1 MATYKCV
8 INDGE
13 SNRLVIENITHIAER
28 IYENKFKLNL
38 TIGLDQVNHLEHL
51 KWLYDHLENGN
62 IKINNIKVYAE
73 LQKDFVIPSEP
84 NILDQDSVDNSKSSE
99 STQIPDENNSTVM
112 PTEPII
118 NKESQPA
125 TETESQPAMNSESEI
140 NQAIQS
146 YNETEEKLLQE
157 YTVFNRVQNIS
168 IAADSY
174 DYGVFKANIEL
185 LSSPIN
191 EV

>member
-13 SNRLVIENITHIAER
+13 LNRLVIENITHIAER

-62 IKINNIKVYAE
+62 IKINNIKIYAE

-84 NILDQDSVDNSKSSE
+84 NILDQDSIDNSKSSE
-99 STQIPDENNSTVM
+99 IANESM

-118 NKESQPA
+118 NKES
-125 TETESQPAMNSESEI
+125 ETKTESEI

>member
-13 SNRLVIENITHIAER
+13 LNRLVIGNITHIAER

-62 IKINNIKVYAE
+62 IKINNIKIYAE

-84 NILDQDSVDNSKSSE
+84 NILDQDSIDNSKSSE
-99 STQIPDENNSTVM
+99 IANESM

-118 NKESQPA
+118 NKES
-125 TETESQPAMNSESEI
+125 ETKTESEI

>member
-62 IKINNIKVYAE
+62 IRINNIKVYAE

-84 NILDQDSVDNSKSSE
+84 NILDQDSTSDPIETPQMPEENTVSD
-99 STQIPDENNSTVM
+99 STIM

-118 NKESQPA
+118 NEEPKV
-125 TETESQPAMNSESEI
+125 ETKPQSAMSSESEI

>member
-84 NILDQDSVDNSKSSE
+84 NILDQNSESSG

-118 NKESQPA
+118 NKEPETA
-125 TETESQPAMNSESEI
+125 TESEK

>member
-62 IKINNIKVYAE
+62 IRINNIKVYAE

-84 NILDQDSVDNSKSSE
+84 NILDQDSIENSQPSE
-99 STQIPDENNSTVM
+99 NTQIPDENNSTVM
-112 PTEPII
+112 PIEPIV
-118 NKESQPA
+118 NKES
-125 TETESQPAMNSESEI
+125 ETESEI

>member
-62 IKINNIKVYAE
+62 IRINNIKVYAE
-73 LQKDFVIPSEP
+73 IQKDFVIPSEP
-84 NILDQDSVDNSKSSE
+84 NILDQDSTENSESSE

-112 PTEPII
+112 PTEPIN
-118 NKESQPA
+118 NK
-125 TETESQPAMNSESEI
+125 ESEI

>member
-28 IYENKFKLNL
+28 IFENKFKLSL

-62 IKINNIKVYAE
+62 IRINNIKVYAE

-84 NILDQDSVDNSKSSE
+84 NILDQNSE
-99 STQIPDENNSTVM
+99 SQIPDENNSTVM

-118 NKESQPA
+118 NKESEI
-125 TETESQPAMNSESEI
+125 ETESQPAMNSESEI

>member
-13 SNRLVIENITHIAER
+13 LNRLVIENITHIAER

-62 IKINNIKVYAE
+62 IKINNIKIYAE
-73 LQKDFVIPSEP
+73 LQKDFVITSEP
-84 NILDQDSVDNSKSSE
+84 NILDQDSIDNSKSSE
-99 STQIPDENNSTVM
+99 IANESM

-118 NKESQPA
+118 NKES
-125 TETESQPAMNSESEI
+125 ETKTESEI

>member
-13 SNRLVIENITHIAER
+13 SNRLVIENIIHIAER

-62 IKINNIKVYAE
+62 IRINNIKVYAE

-84 NILDQDSVDNSKSSE
+84 NILDQ
-99 STQIPDENNSTVM
+99 NSTSDPIETPQMPEENTASDSTIM

-118 NKESQPA
+118 NEEPKV
-125 TETESQPAMNSESEI
+125 ETEPQPAMSSESEI